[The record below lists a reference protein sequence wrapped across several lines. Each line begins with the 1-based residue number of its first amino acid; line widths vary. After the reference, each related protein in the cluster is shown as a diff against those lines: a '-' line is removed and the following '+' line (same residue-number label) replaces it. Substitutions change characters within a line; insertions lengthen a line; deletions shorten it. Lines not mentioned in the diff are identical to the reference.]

1 MPERFLSMTCVSDR
15 RPTARRA
22 DVCVNLGSPIFFM
35 SVMIGSQYSSK
46 YMRYMTYVLRC
57 HTPDSQS
64 HRERRVTCH
73 EKEVRGER
81 LVRGRRGAGGGA
93 RGRARRHRRCG
104 RCGRR
109 RTRNYA
115 KAQPQRAHQEG
126 LYGYGRARGPTHED

>member
-1 MPERFLSMTCVSDR
+1 MELWCAPLLVCAPVVYVWSMRICVINICDIY
-15 RPTARRA
+15 
-22 DVCVNLGSPIFFM
+22 GI
-35 SVMIGSQYSSK
+35 
-46 YMRYMTYVLRC
+46 YVLRC

-64 HRERRVTCH
+64 RRERRVTCH

-93 RGRARRHRRCG
+93 RAGGGRGDIGDVADAEEDAK
-104 RCGRR
+104 
-109 RTRNYA
+109 TRNYA